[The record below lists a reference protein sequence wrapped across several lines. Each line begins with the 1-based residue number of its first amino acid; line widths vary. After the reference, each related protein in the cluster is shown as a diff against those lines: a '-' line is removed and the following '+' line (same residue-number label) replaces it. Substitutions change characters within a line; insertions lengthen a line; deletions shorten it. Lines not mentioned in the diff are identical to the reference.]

1 MKNLFRLIKDY
12 FKAHPVVLTI
22 VVICAF
28 LNALAAI
35 IAPIMLQNTVNL
47 IEIGIKEGFEAIS
60 NDFFLYL
67 TLMITFYAISIAS
80 GFTYSQLTARY
91 AQMYLHELRVRVFSH
106 LEDLPISYFDKN
118 EISLGCTSI
127 FSLLKIQFGDV
138 LVVFQN
144 DMHIGTKRP
153 ILNNLFP
160 QNKFTVSR

>member
-91 AQMYLHELRVRVFSH
+91 AQM
-106 LEDLPISYFDKN
+106 
-118 EISLGCTSI
+118 
-127 FSLLKIQFGDV
+127 
-138 LVVFQN
+138 
-144 DMHIGTKRP
+144 
-153 ILNNLFP
+153 
-160 QNKFTVSR
+160 